1 VPSRVLCLFAVLLLV
16 GCQSID
22 QPRGS
27 ARSAAAIAYA
37 TPSVSDPRHAVI
49 VVDANSGQ
57 VLHSEDA
64 DGIRHPASLAKMM
77 TLYILFGDIEA
88 GRLSLDDPLPVSA
101 HAAGQPASKL
111 GLRAGEMIPVRAAI
125 EAIAVRS
132 ANDAAV
138 VVAEA
143 IAGSEPAFAARMT
156 TKARELGM
164 RRTRFTNASGL
175 PDPQQVTTAR
185 DMAILARALQT
196 RFPGH
201 YAVFS
206 RREMAWAGRTH
217 DNTNKL
223 IGVVDGVDG
232 IKTGYIRASGYNLV
246 ASARR
251 GDDRVIV
258 IVMGGK
264 SGDTRDAEVAAL
276 IDEYLP
282 ERSFFLAWR

>member
-1 VPSRVLCLFAVLLLV
+1 MQSRILCLFAALLLV
-16 GCQSID
+16 GCQSFD

-27 ARSAAAIAYA
+27 ARSAAAVAYA
-37 TPSVSDPRHAVI
+37 KSSVSDPRHAAI
-49 VVDANSGQ
+49 VVDANSGR

-77 TLYILFGDIEA
+77 TLYVLFGDIEA
-88 GRLSLDDPLPVSA
+88 GRLSMDDPLPVSA
-101 HAAGQPASKL
+101 HAARQPASKI
-111 GLRAGEMIPVRAAI
+111 GLRAGQMIPVRAAI
-125 EAIAVRS
+125 DAIAVRS

-164 RRTRFTNASGL
+164 QRTRFTNASGL
-175 PDPQQVTTAR
+175 PDPAQVTTAR
-185 DMAILARALQT
+185 DMATLARALQT

-206 RREMAWAGRTH
+206 RREIAWAGRTY
-217 DNTNKL
+217 DNTNQL
-223 IGVVDGVDG
+223 LGLVDGVDG
-232 IKTGYIRASGYNLV
+232 IKTGYVRASGYNLA

-251 GDDRVIV
+251 GGERIIV
-258 IVMGGK
+258 VVMGGR
-264 SGDTRDAEVAAL
+264 SGDARDAEVAGL